1 MLSITR
7 VADYALIAMTDLA
20 SHYPAQ
26 VKMRDI
32 SKRTRIPLPTLQKIM
47 GDLVRHKLVCSI
59 RGPDGGYYLSRPAE
73 EITFFEV
80 VTAVEVSFRLTK
92 CAGNSDGQST
102 HKCRVRPVCPNIGA
116 MRKVHGLLE
125 QLLTGV
131 SIAQL
136 AENTVP
142 ETLSL
147 KPRPKRKRRRT
158 AQAGR

>member
-47 GDLVRHKLVCSI
+47 GDLVRHKVVCSI

-80 VTAVEVSFRLTK
+80 FPKDFSK
-92 CAGNSDGQST
+92 
-102 HKCRVRPVCPNIGA
+102 
-116 MRKVHGLLE
+116 
-125 QLLTGV
+125 
-131 SIAQL
+131 
-136 AENTVP
+136 
-142 ETLSL
+142 SL
-147 KPRPKRKRRRT
+147 RYQKR
-158 AQAGR
+158 

>member
-20 SHYPAQ
+20 SHYPAP

-32 SKRTRIPLPTLQKIM
+32 SKRMRIPQPTLQKILSALVSRK
-47 GDLVRHKLVCSI
+47 LVRSI

-80 VTAVEVSFRLTK
+80 VTAVEGSFRLTK

-102 HKCRVRPVCPNIGA
+102 HKCSVRPVCPNIGA
-116 MRKVHGLLE
+116 MRKVHGLLK
-125 QLLTGV
+125 QLLDSV
-131 SIAQL
+131 SIAHL
-136 AENTVP
+136 AEDTVP
-142 ETLSL
+142 EALTL
-147 KPRPKRKRRRT
+147 KPGPKRKRRRT
-158 AQAGR
+158 AKVGR